1 MTTEIA
7 DVGADT
13 GEGTNVAEGTPAS
26 PPAPNWAEIL
36 TSQKAWL
43 WPSGGQR
50 SLLML
55 QEKADEPEIAL
66 WNIGKTSKGGHQ
78 WIS

>member
-36 TSQKAWL
+36 TSWKAWL

-55 QEKADEPEIAL
+55 
-66 WNIGKTSKGGHQ
+66 
-78 WIS
+78 